1 MIFMRKSNDNII
13 ILEYILRIK
22 LLGLF
27 CAIFLIGFPFLGIY
41 CLGKKALNIWPL
53 LAIAGIMGIFM
64 FIHTFTECV
73 IVDKNKRT
81 ITQHKFYKNKVV
93 PYDEMHSMKL
103 TEDENTAYCE
113 VFSKDNKRLLK
124 VNMLGFTNFDA
135 FFDVVTYDCDC
146 HLEFKE

>member
-1 MIFMRKSNDNII
+1 MLLIKKPTDNDNTI

-27 CAIFLIGFPFLGIY
+27 CAIGLVGFPFFEIF
-41 CLGKKALNIWPL
+41 CLGEKALNIWPI
-53 LAIAGIMGIFM
+53 LAIAGVMGIFC

-73 IVDKNKRT
+73 IIDKNKRI
-81 ITQHKFYKNKVV
+81 ITQHKFYKNKIV
-93 PYDEMHSMKL
+93 PYDEMYSMKF

-113 VFSKDNKRLLK
+113 VFSKDDKRLLK

-135 FFDVVTYDCDC
+135 FFDIVNNDC
-146 HLEFKE
+146 HLKFKE